1 MIATYITYASIYIG
15 LVATTFYILTYF
27 YHRKNKKKLYSDDEL
42 PFLTII
48 IPAYNEEKSIKKTI
62 ETALASDYP
71 KNKFEIIVVDDGSKD
86 NTLQIAREMKSRLV
100 RVLTKINGG
109 KASAL
114 NLAISHAHGEVII
127 TMDADTFIEPNS
139 AIEMVRYFKDNQVM
153 SVTPSI
159 VLHNPRG
166 MLQLIQQME
175 YILGVFLRR
184 TFSFMNSI
192 HVTPGAFSAYR
203 KKFFDK
209 YGGYI
214 GMESGNLTEDLE
226 MALRIQSHGY
236 RIENSVNS
244 AVYTVAPSKFRAL
257 LVQRRRWYMGLLK
270 NMWNYK
276 RLFSPKYGDLGIVLL
291 PLAWISIFF
300 SVFAL
305 FYTTIKTVNRI
316 ISEMT
321 ILNSINYNL
330 VSRYGTIFDPSLW
343 HDSFSRVIFSIFS
356 KPFIIFLIF
365 FIILMMFY
373 IYYANK
379 KVKKTTGL
387 VAGLPLFFVL
397 FAFLFA
403 FWWTISI
410 IYTIFNKGVKW
421 R

>member
-15 LVATTFYILTYF
+15 LVATVFYILTYF
-27 YHRKNKKKLYSDDEL
+27 YHHKDKRKLYSDSEL

-48 IPAYNEEKSIKKTI
+48 IPAYNEEKSIKRTI
-62 ETALASDYP
+62 ETALDSDYP
-71 KNKFEIIVVDDGSKD
+71 KNKFEIIVVNDGSKD
-86 NTLQIAREMKSRLV
+86 NTLQIARTMEGKLV
-100 RVLTKINGG
+100 RVFTKQNGG

-114 NLAISHAHGEVII
+114 NLAISKARGEVVI

-139 AIEMVRYFKDNQVM
+139 AIEMVRYFKNNQVM

-159 VLHNPRG
+159 VLHNPKG
-166 MLQLIQQME
+166 ILQLVQQME
-175 YILGVFLRR
+175 YVLGIFLRR

-226 MALRIQSHGY
+226 MALRIQSLGY

-244 AVYTVAPSKFRAL
+244 SVYTVAPSKFHAL

-300 SVFAL
+300 SVFSL
-305 FYTTIKTVNRI
+305 FYTTISTAQKI
-316 ISEMT
+316 FSEMT
-321 ILNSINYNL
+321 VLSNINYDL
-330 VSRYGTIFDPSLW
+330 ASRYGILFDSSLW
-343 HDSFSRVIFSIFS
+343 YDSFSRALFSVFS
-356 KPFIIFLIF
+356 KPFVIFLIF
-365 FIILMMFY
+365 FIVLMMFY

-379 KVKKTTGL
+379 KVARTTGL
-387 VAGLPLFFVL
+387 VAGLPLFFIL
-397 FAFLFA
+397 FAVLFA
-403 FWWTISI
+403 FWWTVSI
-410 IYTIFNKGVKW
+410 LYTIFNRKAKW